1 MVAGAFMAILS
12 QGCSKCSPDRARR
25 NPGTGQSLGRAVP
38 LSLRPCPLHCNRCR
52 GRRMIRPHQTP
63 RERYP
68 MSLTVRRVVTG
79 HDKNGRAIVAIDETA
94 KNVTQGR
101 PGAHAAV
108 IWTSEGFPV
117 DNGGDADTSGR
128 KVGTTL
134 DNRTVF
140 RVVSFGPGVTPRN
153 HRTDSIDYAVV
164 ISGEIDMELDAGKSV
179 HLKAGDVLVQ
189 RGTIHNWVNKGT
201 APCVIAFVLVAA
213 KPVTAGGKVLNAVG

>member
-1 MVAGAFMAILS
+1 
-12 QGCSKCSPDRARR
+12 
-25 NPGTGQSLGRAVP
+25 
-38 LSLRPCPLHCNRCR
+38 
-52 GRRMIRPHQTP
+52 
-63 RERYP
+63 

-79 HDKNGRAIVAIDETA
+79 HDENGRAIVSINEIS
-94 KNVTQGR
+94 KNIVQGR

-117 DNGGDADTSGR
+117 DNDGSADTSGR

-134 DNRTVF
+134 DNGTVF

-153 HRTDSIDYAVV
+153 HRTDSIDYATV
-164 ISGEIDMELDAGKSV
+164 ISGEIDMELDGTSV

-213 KPVTAGGKVLNAVG
+213 KPVTVGGKVLNAIG

>member
-1 MVAGAFMAILS
+1 
-12 QGCSKCSPDRARR
+12 
-25 NPGTGQSLGRAVP
+25 
-38 LSLRPCPLHCNRCR
+38 
-52 GRRMIRPHQTP
+52 
-63 RERYP
+63 

-79 HDKNGRAIVAIDETA
+79 HDENGRAIVSIDETS
-94 KNVTQGR
+94 KNVVQGR

-117 DNGGDADTSGR
+117 NNDGSADTSGR
-128 KVGTTL
+128 KVGSTV
-134 DNRTVF
+134 DNGTVF

-153 HRTDSIDYAVV
+153 HRTDSIDYATV
-164 ISGEIDMELDAGKSV
+164 ISGEIDMELDGTSV

-213 KPVTAGGKVLNAVG
+213 KPVTAGGKVLNAAG